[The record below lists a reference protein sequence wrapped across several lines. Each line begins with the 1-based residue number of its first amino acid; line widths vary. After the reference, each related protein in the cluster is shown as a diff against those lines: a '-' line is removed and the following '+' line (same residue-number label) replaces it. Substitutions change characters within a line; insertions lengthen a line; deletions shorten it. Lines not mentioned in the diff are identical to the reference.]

1 MGWNNPAH
9 RGKKYDF
16 SLEIVYF
23 TYYFNNH
30 FYNYSMGKIKM
41 ETKILVFYAGVNI
54 WDVLTFD
61 TEEEADRF
69 INKIKDRMDIDQISK
84 TIEWKFER
92 RNKEHE

>member
-1 MGWNNPAH
+1 
-9 RGKKYDF
+9 
-16 SLEIVYF
+16 
-23 TYYFNNH
+23 
-30 FYNYSMGKIKM
+30 M
-41 ETKILVFYAGVNI
+41 ETNILVFYAGVNI
-54 WDVLTFD
+54 WDVVKFD

>member
-1 MGWNNPAH
+1 
-9 RGKKYDF
+9 
-16 SLEIVYF
+16 
-23 TYYFNNH
+23 
-30 FYNYSMGKIKM
+30 M

-92 RNKEHE
+92 RNKERE